1 MGFLSFGKRPKHRSF
16 DYIPRYY
23 DPEKEEMQQR
33 LKRYKQTESQA
44 NVGDAELAKQ
54 RIRGGFRRNSRASS
68 EATKIANRRSNLR
81 LLMIIAILLLVTFYF
96 INNYLPKIVA
106 AIESPGVSQ

>member
-1 MGFLSFGKRPKHRSF
+1 MGFLGFGKRTKHRSF

-23 DPEKEEMQQR
+23 DPEKEELQER
-33 LKRYKQTESQA
+33 LRRYKSTESTA
-44 NVGDAELAKQ
+44 DNNNTELAKQ

-68 EATKIANRRSNLR
+68 EATKIANKKSNMR
-81 LLMIIAILLLVTFYF
+81 LLMIIATLLLITYYF

-106 AIESPGVSQ
+106 AIESPGVTQ